1 MKRRLFVGSVTDLL
15 HDRSDCSL
23 LAGDTRAVSRRQ
35 VPDVAECPLCAARDA
50 RRIFPARRHHGTC
63 RICGQSSLMAT
74 FEHVPP
80 QSALNDQTAIDH
92 GPDRAR
98 WPEVSA
104 TAPTRGTRMQRGVGG
119 YTLCDRCNH
128 LTGAKYGAEYA
139 RWAWTAHAALTGV
152 DLAAL
157 DASSDHF
164 MATLTLGDDAGLRP
178 GLFVRQVLSTMCS
191 VSCGM
196 LRVVCPD
203 VTSVILTGAP
213 GTLPPSLQ
221 LLCCLMATDTVHSTF
236 FGDIADT
243 VTNETALVAEL
254 VRYPFAFLLVF
265 GDRLRPR
272 IAGVDL
278 AQMAELGANARCES
292 VRLEIPIGHRN
303 TQLPGDYRS
312 QQQVAESRSIWSP
325 DSPVTGDAAE
335 PAKEPDGGR

>member
-1 MKRRLFVGSVTDLL
+1 MKRPLYVGAVADLL

-23 LAGDTRAVSRRQ
+23 LVGDARTVSRKQ
-35 VPDVAECPLCAARDA
+35 VPGVAECPLCTARDA
-50 RRIFPARRHHGTC
+50 KRIFPARRHHGTC
-63 RICGQSSLMAT
+63 RICGRFSLMAT

-98 WPEVSA
+98 WPEVPTA
-104 TAPTRGTRMQRGVGG
+104 APTRGTRMQRGVGG
-119 YTLCDRCNH
+119 YTICDRCNH

-152 DLAAL
+152 DLGAL
-157 DASSDHF
+157 NSSSDHF
-164 MATLTLGDDAGLRP
+164 MATLTLEDDAGVRP
-178 GLFVRQVLSTMCS
+178 GLFVRQVLATMCS

-196 LRVVCPD
+196 LRVACPD

-221 LLCCLMATDTVHSTF
+221 LLCCLMGTGTVHSTF

-254 VRYPFAFLLVF
+254 VRYPFAFLVIF

-278 AQMAELGANARCES
+278 TQMTELGADAPCES

-303 TQLPGDYRS
+303 THLPGDYRS
-312 QQQVAESRSIWSP
+312 QQQVNESRSIWSP
-325 DSPVTGDAAE
+325 DSPAPVDVSPTA
-335 PAKEPDGGR
+335 